1 MWRVVTDL
9 AVMGFDERSHEMKV
23 LALHPGWVRT
33 DMGGSGAEIDAD
45 ESAAGLLQ
53 VIADAGPAQSGS
65 FLDWR
70 GEQLPW

>member
-1 MWRVVTDL
+1 MATRLLTAEL
-9 AVMGFDERSHEMKV
+9 APRGITV

-33 DMGGSGAEIDAD
+33 DMGGSDAEIDAD
-45 ESAAGLLQ
+45 ESAAGLLH